1 MVEGIPKDRA
11 GGNQTTQHYSIE
23 YINNIKNNNM
33 IDIWRKQN
41 PPKKRIYLRILN
53 QGLTGFI

>member
-41 PPKKRIYLRILN
+41 PPKKRIYLL
-53 QGLTGFI
+53 